1 MNHLDFLRE
10 GLRNIK
16 TVGTI
21 TRSSKALCKKMTEPV
36 NFDKARIIVEYGAG
50 DGVITK
56 HILSQMHK
64 EARLLAFEVNQVF
77 YPKLREIKDERLDLV
92 FESAEDISSV
102 LSNYDLDSVDCIIS
116 AIPFVNLTEEL
127 SFKIL
132 NNAKKVLKSN
142 GTFIQMHY
150 SLLERKMYKSIF
162 GNLQINFE
170 PLNIPPAFVFVC
182 TKTN

>member
-1 MNHLDFLRE
+1 
-10 GLRNIK
+10 
-16 TVGTI
+16 
-21 TRSSKALCKKMTEPV
+21 
-36 NFDKARIIVEYGAG
+36 
-50 DGVITK
+50 
-56 HILSQMHK
+56 
-64 EARLLAFEVNQVF
+64 LAH
-77 YPKLREIKDERLDLV
+77 
-92 FESAEDISSV
+92 
-102 LSNYDLDSVDCIIS
+102 YDLDSVDCIIS